1 MNQLDILEFYAHIQK
16 ERVSFLMQHANPE
29 KQINMQGEY
38 NLYQFV
44 EYLVKLRKI
53 LLENRMKKY

>member
-1 MNQLDILEFYAHIQK
+1 MNQLDTLEFYVHIQK
-16 ERVSFLMQHANPE
+16 ERVRFLMQHTSPE

>member
-29 KQINMQGEY
+29 KQRLY

-44 EYLVKLRKI
+44 EDFAKLRKI
-53 LLENRMKKY
+53 WLGNFIKK

>member
-1 MNQLDILEFYAHIQK
+1 MNQLDTLEFYAHIQK
-16 ERVSFLMQHANPE
+16 ERVRFLMQHTSPE
-29 KQINMQGEY
+29 KQINMQGLY

-44 EYLVKLRKI
+44 ESLVKLRKI

>member
-16 ERVSFLMQHANPE
+16 ERVSFLMQHANLE
-29 KQINMQGEY
+29 KQINMQRLY

-44 EYLVKLRKI
+44 EDFAKLRKI
-53 LLENRMKKY
+53 WLGNFIKK

>member
-16 ERVSFLMQHANPE
+16 ERVSFLMQHANLE
-29 KQINMQGEY
+29 KQINMQRLY

-44 EYLVKLRKI
+44 EDSAKLRKI
-53 LLENRMKKY
+53 WLGNFIKK